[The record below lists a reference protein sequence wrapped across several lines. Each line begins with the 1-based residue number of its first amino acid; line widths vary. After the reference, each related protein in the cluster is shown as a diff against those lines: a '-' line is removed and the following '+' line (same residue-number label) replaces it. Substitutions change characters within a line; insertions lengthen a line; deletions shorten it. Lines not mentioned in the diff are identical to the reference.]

1 MGVDVRTGPK
11 HQHIYETVRER
22 IMRGFFRPGERMPP
36 DIDLVKEFGVS
47 RPTVAKALQELERNG
62 FVQRK
67 VGAGTFVLHA
77 EERGKCFGVV
87 VPHLGE
93 AEIFEPICGELAR
106 LSQVLDH
113 ALLWGSSHLGVN
125 QDKEELCRDLC
136 NQCIR
141 RKVDGVFFAPLEF
154 SPNKDRVNDEVI
166 KALDAAGMPVVLLDR
181 DYRPYPERSN
191 HDLVGVDNRR
201 VGFALTNLLFTRG
214 CRKILFVAKPASA
227 STVDARIAGFM
238 EAVVKDGGAFDSS
251 LVQRCDP
258 RDEKLLAKVIKQQKP
273 DGFVCGNDVTAGILM
288 HSLANLD
295 VRVPEDVLVAGID
308 DVKYAELLRVPLTS
322 VRQPCKAIGDA
333 AMHTMLHRLQY
344 RNAPVRDVLL
354 GFELVER
361 KSTTPIDSAGTQ

>member
-1 MGVDVRTGPK
+1 MGVDVRTVPK

-22 IMRGFFRPGERMPP
+22 IVRGFFRPGERMPP

-67 VGAGTFVLHA
+67 AGAGTFVLHT
-77 EERGKCFGVV
+77 ESRGKCFGVV
-87 VPHLGE
+87 VPDLGE
-93 AEIFEPICGELAR
+93 AEIFDPICRELAR
-106 LSQVLDH
+106 LSQLFDLS
-113 ALLWGSSHLGVN
+113 LLWGSSHLGVKP
-125 QDKEELCRDLC
+125 DKEELCLDLC

-141 RKVDGVFFAPLEF
+141 RKVDGVFFAPLEL

-166 KALDAAGMPVVLLDR
+166 KAFDAAGMPVVLLDR
-181 DYRPYPERSN
+181 DYQPYPDRSN

-214 CRKILFVAKPASA
+214 CRKILFVARPDSA

-238 EAVVKDGGAFDSS
+238 EAVVKHGGAFDSY
-251 LVQRCDP
+251 LVLRCDP
-258 RDEKLLAKVIKQQKP
+258 RDEKLLAKVNKQQKP

-288 HSLANLD
+288 HSLANLG
-295 VRVPEDVLVAGID
+295 VHVPEDVLVAGID

-333 AMHTMLHRLQY
+333 AMHAMLHRLQH

-354 GFELVER
+354 GYELVER
-361 KSTTPIDSAGTQ
+361 KSTMPID